1 MNNLLLEIYGEEIP
15 SSSQILIE
23 KQFQILFKEL
33 FQENKI
39 FFKSIE
45 TFSTARRVT
54 LVAENL
60 PSKIESKKIEIRG
73 PQVDAN
79 QNAISGFLKSNNIKE
94 LKKLETKRINNKIY
108 YIAKKKSEEKEIS
121 IILEEKIPQILR
133 SIKWVKSMRWAN
145 NNDKWIRPI
154 KNILC
159 VFKKKEIKFEFAGI
173 KSNSFTFGN
182 YYFDHKKIKC
192 LDFITYKKNIK
203 KNYVVLDK
211 KDRKKMILDK
221 IEKFCKSNNL
231 TFEIDNLLL
240 ERVSSSVEY
249 PNLYFSSFESDFFKL
264 PNFLLE
270 EIMTNK
276 QNYFSFKNR
285 DSKLSNT
292 FCFVAGINS
301 KKKSNLIN
309 GNQNVLKARFSDAS
323 FFIDEDLKKKSEERL
338 NLLKDIIFYD
348 KSGNLY
354 QRAKRIDLLVRYI
367 LELLGKDFKKYY
379 KYLIL
384 SSTDLT
390 TELVKEFPN
399 LQGKVGGYYAKKE
412 KIPEIVH
419 NAFSDQYNYEFSKSY
434 NNYLTY
440 VLSISQKFD
449 SIIGYFISKKKV
461 SGAGDPFGIRRSS
474 LSVIKICIEKK
485 ISIDFYDLF
494 SFLIKLYSEQ
504 NINSKIL
511 YTEFHDFFKK
521 RIFILLTGIGY
532 RNDVIKAS
540 IDDKNINP
548 YLVLKRV
555 INLSK
560 FINSKIG
567 KDFLQA
573 FKRLNSL
580 ISEQII
586 DEPDEK
592 LFKKNDESILNDL
605 SNEFEKLANNEETDF
620 IFENTSLLQK
630 MTFALNNFFD
640 NVIVNVEDEDIK
652 KNRKILI
659 CKFHKNLEDRYSFSS
674 LEI

>member
-1 MNNLLLEIYGEEIP
+1 MNNL
-15 SSSQILIE
+15 
-23 KQFQILFKEL
+23 
-33 FQENKI
+33 
-39 FFKSIE
+39 
-45 TFSTARRVT
+45 
-54 LVAENL
+54 
-60 PSKIESKKIEIRG
+60 
-73 PQVDAN
+73 
-79 QNAISGFLKSNNIKE
+79 
-94 LKKLETKRINNKIY
+94 KLEDLWFKTKAI
-108 YIAKKKSEEKEIS
+108 
-121 IILEEKIPQILR
+121 
-133 SIKWVKSMRWAN
+133 
-145 NNDKWIRPI
+145 
-154 KNILC
+154 
-159 VFKKKEIKFEFAGI
+159 
-173 KSNSFTFGN
+173 
-182 YYFDHKKIKC
+182 
-192 LDFITYKKNIK
+192 
-203 KNYVVLDK
+203 
-211 KDRKKMILDK
+211 
-221 IEKFCKSNNL
+221 
-231 TFEIDNLLL
+231 
-240 ERVSSSVEY
+240 
-249 PNLYFSSFESDFFKL
+249 
-264 PNFLLE
+264 
-270 EIMTNK
+270 
-276 QNYFSFKNR
+276 
-285 DSKLSNT
+285 
-292 FCFVAGINS
+292 
-301 KKKSNLIN
+301 
-309 GNQNVLKARFSDAS
+309 
-323 FFIDEDLKKKSEERL
+323 
-338 NLLKDIIFYD
+338 
-348 KSGNLY
+348 
-354 QRAKRIDLLVRYI
+354 
-367 LELLGKDFKKYY
+367 
-379 KYLIL
+379 
-384 SSTDLT
+384 
-390 TELVKEFPN
+390 
-399 LQGKVGGYYAKKE
+399 
-412 KIPEIVH
+412 
-419 NAFSDQYNYEFSKSY
+419 
-434 NNYLTY
+434 
-440 VLSISQKFD
+440 
-449 SIIGYFISKKKV
+449 
-461 SGAGDPFGIRRSS
+461 
-474 LSVIKICIEKK
+474 IKICNEKK